1 VSQRRTFLVYA
12 STGFLLQGVRFA
24 GTFVLRIIADPAT
37 VGIINIAQLVAPIFS
52 SLTSGLIYRA
62 LRLLPGQARLEQATT
77 LWSFLIGNM
86 IEVGLIFFPFT
97 LACFFA
103 LPLPPSAR
111 LVLVF
116 FIVVFAFGERL
127 SGIIESMFMALPRP
141 RFIAQCRLL
150 DIVELSLALI
160 AVKVMGAP
168 GYLTMSAFFAVI
180 AVMLAKRQVSV
191 PELVCADIF
200 QALKINQYG
209 SRIAAEKIL
218 SSLASVLDGLV
229 VTIVCGPVKLA
240 GYSLGMVVRGSIGG
254 MSNSL
259 YWALWPKGVKD
270 HDSSKQ
276 SQFSNQRVADIY
288 IFVVVVVTLASG
300 AIVQFFV
307 KKMLQ
312 GYVDY
317 LPVIMLVIASTVPMA
332 IGDWV
337 RSGLIVRE
345 QAKSL
350 PWITLWRIILFFV
363 CVWGLKLAGFSTLM
377 TIAWVAFYVY
387 LFYMIAITIIGY
399 REQDAW
405 VMGRELVIRIIS
417 CGIPLVLLC

>member
-1 VSQRRTFLVYA
+1 
-12 STGFLLQGVRFA
+12 
-24 GTFVLRIIADPAT
+24 
-37 VGIINIAQLVAPIFS
+37 
-52 SLTSGLIYRA
+52 
-62 LRLLPGQARLEQATT
+62 
-77 LWSFLIGNM
+77 
-86 IEVGLIFFPFT
+86 
-97 LACFFA
+97 
-103 LPLPPSAR
+103 
-111 LVLVF
+111 VF